1 MRIGILAL
9 QGAFAEHEEMLGS
22 LGAECFEI
30 RQLKDLYTGPADG
43 LVFPGGESTVMDKL
57 LRESGLFSPVRGMLE
72 KGIPVLA
79 TCAGLIL
86 LAGKKEDGTPP
97 CFGTLPV
104 TVRRN
109 AYGRQL
115 GSFLETAP
123 FEGIGDFPMTFIRA
137 PLIVSAA
144 GQVKVLAVTRRSE
157 RTQGTSHEFPA
168 AVRYHNQLA
177 MSFHP
182 ELSGDPSVHAYFLN
196 MVQNAA
202 SLFEGRPAYI

>member
-1 MRIGILAL
+1 
-9 QGAFAEHEEMLGS
+9 
-22 LGAECFEI
+22 
-30 RQLKDLYTGPADG
+30 
-43 LVFPGGESTVMDKL
+43 MDKL
-57 LRESGLFSPVRGMLE
+57 LRESGLFSPLRGMLE

-86 LAGKKEDGTPP
+86 LAEKKEDGTPP

-115 GSFLETAP
+115 GSFQETAP
-123 FEGIGDFPMTFIRA
+123 FEGIGDFPMT
-137 PLIVSAA
+137 
-144 GQVKVLAVTRRSE
+144 
-157 RTQGTSHEFPA
+157 QGISQEFPA
-168 AVRYHNQLA
+168 AVLWQNQLA

-202 SLFEGRPAYI
+202 SLSEGRPA

>member
-1 MRIGILAL
+1 M
-9 QGAFAEHEEMLGS
+9 
-22 LGAECFEI
+22 CI
-30 RQLKDLYTGPADG
+30 RD
-43 LVFPGGESTVMDKL
+43 
-57 LRESGLFSPVRGMLE
+57 R
-72 KGIPVLA
+72 
-79 TCAGLIL
+79 
-86 LAGKKEDGTPP
+86 DGTPP

-115 GSFLETAP
+115 GSFQETAL

-144 GQVKVLAVTRRSE
+144 GQVKVLAVTRRYE
-157 RTQGTSHEFPA
+157 MTQGISHEFPA
-168 AVRYHNQLA
+168 AVRWQNQLA

-202 SLFEGRPAYI
+202 SLSEGRPA

>member
-9 QGAFAEHEEMLGS
+9 QGAFAEHKIMLEG

-30 RQLKDLYTGPADG
+30 RQLKDLYAGPVNG

-57 LRESGLFSPVRGMLE
+57 LRESGLFSPLRGMLE

-86 LAGKKEDGTPP
+86 LAEKKEDGTPP

-104 TVRRN
+104 TIRRN

-115 GSFLETAP
+115 GSFQETAP

-144 GQVKVLAVTRRSE
+144 GQVKVLAVTRRYE
-157 RTQGTSHEFPA
+157 MTQGISQEFPA
-168 AVRYHNQLA
+168 AVRWQNQLA

-202 SLFEGRPAYI
+202 SLSEGRPA